1 MPGVSAPSVVGGL
14 SSDEAVEIMKIT
26 GRAPKVNLVDFS

>member
-14 SSDEAVEIMKIT
+14 TSAEAIEIMKIA
-26 GRAPKVNLVDFS
+26 GLDKKVNLVDFS